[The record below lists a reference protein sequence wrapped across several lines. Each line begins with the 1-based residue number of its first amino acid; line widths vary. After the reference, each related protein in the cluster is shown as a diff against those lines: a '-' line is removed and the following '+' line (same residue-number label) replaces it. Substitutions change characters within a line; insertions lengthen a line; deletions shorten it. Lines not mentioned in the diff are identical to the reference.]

1 MIWLCAVL
9 LILILVLLLIFLPVN
24 LVVKYKEN
32 FDVKIKIFGFNF
44 SFPYKSGKIADSN
57 DSSNDKGK
65 NYQSGFKSIVNLLK
79 QKGLIGSVEL
89 FTKILSSS
97 MDIFRQLMKK
107 VDFKKF
113 KLLVAVGAKN
123 AMETSMRYGQV
134 SAAVYPIA
142 SAINSV
148 STPKELVVDVYPNF
162 LQEKIAVD
170 FEIDVKASIFSMIP
184 IFFKLFGDLKNYYKF

>member
-24 LVVKYKEN
+24 LVVKYRES
-32 FDVKIKIFGFNF
+32 FDVKIKIFDFNF

-57 DSSNDKGK
+57 DGSKDKGK
-65 NYQSGFKSIVNLLK
+65 NYPNGLKLIVNLLK
-79 QKGLIGSVEL
+79 QKGFIGSL
-89 FTKILSSS
+89 RIFARILGSSV
-97 MDIFRQLMKK
+97 DAFRKLMKK

-113 KLLVAVGAKN
+113 KLLVAVGAKS
-123 AMETSMRYGQV
+123 ALETSMRYGQV
-134 SAAVYPIA
+134 SAVVYPIA

-148 STPKELVVDVYPNF
+148 STPKDLVVDVYPNF

-184 IFFKLFGDLKNYYKF
+184 IFFKLFVNLKNLL